1 MKTLL
6 LTLITSLFLPAAA
19 AGAEAIVSAGPY
31 DETAVGETQL
41 TEALARARPTG
52 KRVLLVFGA
61 NWCADCRA
69 MDALFKANV
78 EISAQLA
85 AGFELVKIDVGH
97 DEVPRKNAALIKRFG
112 VAMETGIPVL
122 VVADAQGKPLN
133 DTKKERLA
141 DTDHRDPAK
150 VLSFLKQWAKQ

>member
-6 LTLITSLFLPAAA
+6 FTLAASLALHAA
-19 AGAEAIVSAGPY
+19 AGAEAIEAPGPY
-31 DETAVGETQL
+31 DEAALGATQV

-52 KRVLLVFGA
+52 RRVLLVFGA

-69 MDALFKANV
+69 MDALFKSSA

-85 AGFELVKIDVGH
+85 AGYELVRIDVGR
-97 DEVPRKNAALIKRFG
+97 DEVPRKNAALIERFR
-112 VAMETGIPVL
+112 VALETGIPVL
-122 VVADAQGKPLN
+122 VVADANGKPLT

-141 DTDHRDPAK
+141 DTDQRDPAK
-150 VLSFLKQWAKQ
+150 VLRFLKQWAKQ

>member
-1 MKTLL
+1 MKALL
-6 LTLITSLFLPAAA
+6 LTLIASLVLTAAA
-19 AGAEAIVSAGPY
+19 AGAEAIEAPGPY

-69 MDALFKANV
+69 MDALFKSNV
-78 EISAQLA
+78 AISAQLKT
-85 AGFELVKIDVGH
+85 GFELVKIDVGR
-97 DEVPRKNAALIKRFG
+97 DEVPRKNAALIERLG
-112 VAMETGIPVL
+112 VAIETGIPVL
-122 VVADAQGKPLN
+122 VVADANGKPLT

-141 DTDHRDPAK
+141 DPDHRDPAK
-150 VLSFLKQWAKQ
+150 VLRFLKQWSK